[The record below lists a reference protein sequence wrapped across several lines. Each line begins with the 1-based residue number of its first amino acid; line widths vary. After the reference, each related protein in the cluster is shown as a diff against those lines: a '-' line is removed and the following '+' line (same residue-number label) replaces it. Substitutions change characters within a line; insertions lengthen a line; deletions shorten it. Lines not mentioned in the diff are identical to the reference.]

1 MIKTALTDRLLQVAL
16 VGLILMGVG
25 AATVGP
31 FQSIIGI
38 EEIGFSDAAYALI
51 VTGGAFFS
59 VVASILV
66 GIYTDQT
73 GRFREALLAALAVGA
88 VAGLLMFF
96 VPSKIA
102 FLLVHVV
109 LFPVGA
115 TAFTQYFAISVV
127 AANENPKLDRSYV
140 ATLPRATF
148 SGAFALT
155 PVVWGYALVKGVDV
169 LAAYAVVAFAN
180 VLALAAVLTLWR
192 RDHTVSQTVKS
203 GKGLLASLSE
213 LTEPGL
219 LLRMVLICVISA
231 TNGLYNILLGLLIL
245 NNLGGVESDVA
256 VFAGLVAFIEI
267 PVMMLTVRFLRVASA
282 SFLILIGVVIY
293 GGFLAVLGL
302 MPSIGFAWWL
312 VLPAGIGA
320 GIILSIPI
328 GYVQN
333 LVADRAGAGS
343 SLLSVNHFGGAII
356 ASAIFAVGTSVTD
369 YQGVAMIGAVIAIAS
384 SALLFVLDYRKA
396 QRMSPAQAL
405 DHGRG

>member
-1 MIKTALTDRLLQVAL
+1 MIKTALTDRFLQIAL
-16 VGLILMGVG
+16 IGLILMGVG

-38 EEIGFSDAAYALI
+38 EQIGFSDAAYALI

-73 GRFREALLAALAVGA
+73 GRFREALLAALTIGA
-88 VAGLLMFF
+88 IAGVLMFL
-96 VPSKIA
+96 VPSKVA

-115 TAFTQYFAISVV
+115 TAFTQYFAIAVM
-127 AANENPKLDRSYV
+127 AANENPRLDRPYTT
-140 ATLPRATF
+140 TLARATF
-148 SGAFALT
+148 SGAFAVT
-155 PVVWGYALVKGVDV
+155 PVVWGYVLVQGVDV
-169 LAAYAVVAFAN
+169 LGAYVVVACAN
-180 VLALAAVLTLWR
+180 ILALAAVVMLWR
-192 RDHTVSQTVKS
+192 GDRTVSQTAKS
-203 GKGLLASLSE
+203 GKGLLASLRE

-219 LLRMVLICVISA
+219 VLRMVLICVISA

-245 NNLGGVESDVA
+245 NNLGGADADVA
-256 VFAGLVAFIEI
+256 VFAGLVAFVEI
-267 PVMMLTVRFLRVASA
+267 PIMMLTVRFLRVVSA
-282 SFLILIGVVIY
+282 SFLILVGVVIY
-293 GGFLAVLGL
+293 GGFLAALGL

-320 GIILSIPI
+320 GIVLSIPI

-356 ASAIFAVGTSVTD
+356 ASAIFAAGSSVTD
-369 YQGVAMIGAVIAIAS
+369 YQGVATMGAAIAIAA
-384 SALLFVLDYRKA
+384 SAVLFVLDYRRTRRTGSSK
-396 QRMSPAQAL
+396 AL
-405 DHGRG
+405 DHGA

>member
-1 MIKTALTDRLLQVAL
+1 MLKTAITDRLLRVAL
-16 VGLILMGVG
+16 IGLILMGVG
-25 AATVGP
+25 AASVGP
-31 FQSIIGI
+31 LQSIIGI
-38 EEIGFSDAAYALI
+38 EKIGFSDAGYALI
-51 VTGGAFFS
+51 VTGGALFS
-59 VVASILV
+59 VVASVLV
-66 GIYTDQT
+66 GIYTDQS

-88 VAGLLMFF
+88 AGGLLMFL
-96 VPSKIA
+96 VPSKVA

-115 TAFTQYFAISVV
+115 TAFTQYFALSVV
-127 AANENPKLDRSYV
+127 AARENPELDQPYA
-140 ATLPRATF
+140 ATLSRATF

-155 PVVWGYALVKGVDV
+155 PVIWGYALVKGADV
-169 LAAYAVVAFAN
+169 LAAYVVIACAN
-180 VLALAAVLTLWR
+180 LLALAAVLTLWR

-213 LTEPGL
+213 LTAPGL
-219 LLRMVLICVISA
+219 LVRLVLICVITA

-245 NNLGGVESDVA
+245 NNLGGAESDVA
-256 VFAGLVAFIEI
+256 LFAGLIAFIEI
-267 PVMMLTVRFLRVASA
+267 PVMMLTVRFLRVMSASA
-282 SFLILIGVVIY
+282 LILVGVSIY

-356 ASAIFAVGTSVTD
+356 ASAIFAAGSSITD
-369 YQGVAMIGAVIAIAS
+369 YQGVAMIGAVIAIAAS
-384 SALLFVLDYRKA
+384 GVLFTLDYRRAREMRSAKTA
-396 QRMSPAQAL
+396 DQS
-405 DHGRG
+405 

>member
-16 VGLILMGVG
+16 AGLILMGIG
-25 AATVGP
+25 AAAIGP

-38 EEIGFSDAAYALI
+38 EKVGFSDAAYAAI

-73 GRFREALLAALAVGA
+73 GRFREALLAALIIGS
-88 VAGLLMFF
+88 VAGVLMFF
-96 VPSKIA
+96 APSKLA

-127 AANENPKLDRSYV
+127 AANENPSLDRPYA
-140 ATLPRATF
+140 ATLSRATF
-148 SGAFALT
+148 SGAYALT
-155 PVVWGYALVKGVDV
+155 PVIWGYALAKGVDV
-169 LAAYAVVAFAN
+169 MGAYAVVAGAN
-180 VLALAAVLTLWR
+180 IVALLVVVTLWR
-192 RDHTVSQTVKS
+192 GNHTLSRTKKS
-203 GKGLLASLSE
+203 GNGLLASLSE
-213 LTEPGL
+213 LMEPGL
-219 LLRMVLICVISA
+219 LVRMVLICVISA

-245 NNLGGVESDVA
+245 NNLGGAEADVA
-256 VFAGLVAFIEI
+256 LFAGLIAFIEI
-267 PVMMLTVRFLRVASA
+267 PVMMLTVRFLRVLSP
-282 SFLILIGVVIY
+282 SLLILIGVAIY
-293 GGFLAVLGL
+293 GSFLAVLGF
-302 MPSIGFAWWL
+302 MPSVKLAWWL

-356 ASAIFAVGTSVTD
+356 ASAIFAVGSSLTG
-369 YQGVAMIGAVIAIAS
+369 YQGVAMIGAVIAIVAA
-384 SALLFVLDYRKA
+384 ALLYVLDRHQILSTSLSDEFA
-396 QRMSPAQAL
+396 ER
-405 DHGRG
+405 